1 MQSITFFKA
10 GLIVI
15 IMALVIMVVVNV
27 SGREDGVEVMT
38 PEVPVPA
45 EGYLL
50 TSETELVKYDWVRH
64 DRIDELAKTLYME
77 ERSSEK
83 LMREVASVIMNRVN
97 RPRWPNTIEGV
108 IFQHRQ
114 FSCWDEGRYR
124 YIDTSEKEGWRIAVK
139 IATEMYT
146 GTFQVTNNADHY
158 WAPKK
163 IKATAH
169 QWRDGLT
176 HIGMKGDH
184 QFAIHP

>member
-1 MQSITFFKA
+1 MQTTLFFKM
-10 GLIVI
+10 GLLVI
-15 IMALVIMVVVNV
+15 IVALATMVTVNV
-27 SGREDGVEVMT
+27 NGRESYVPNVT

-45 EGYLL
+45 GGYLL
-50 TSETELVKYDWVRH
+50 TSEKQIIQYDWIRH
-64 DRIDELAKTLYME
+64 GQIDELAKTLYME

-114 FSCWDEGRYR
+114 FSCWDEGRGR
-124 YIDTSEKEGWRIAVK
+124 YIDTSEKEGWSWAVK
-139 IATEMYT
+139 IATEMYN
-146 GTFQVTNNADHY
+146 GSFKVTNNADHY

-163 IKATAH
+163 IKATDH
-169 QWRDGLT
+169 QWRDGL
-176 HIGMKGDH
+176 ILLGMKGDH